1 MNSPT
6 RPYWIFL
13 LWILTAIISSC
24 STTKTLGP
32 NERLYT
38 GASYDIQPDSNLYS
52 SEGKL
57 EQSMTNVQLQRPNRK
72 TLGLPVR
79 LWLYNLFA
87 TDKEK
92 GLWHT
97 LQTRLGQAPV
107 VFDSVSVDQN
117 LSRMEQQLF
126 NEGYFNSFVEAE
138 IKQKKHKASIRYDI
152 DLGVPY
158 LIDSLTY
165 QLPLPALSRIAQAS
179 WKKRLVKEGN
189 PYRLTDLR
197 RENVR
202 IAGEMRDE
210 GYYFFQS
217 KYLVWKADTINQEQH
232 RIWLQ
237 LELAP
242 DVPDRALSLQRIGR
256 IRLYADYE
264 QQPASQLDTMQ
275 YEDVQIIY
283 EDLEVSPRVL
293 RNSILLRLTDRYSP
307 DRRQN
312 TLSRLSQISYYRFVN
327 MRFDQLVGL
336 DSLLDMDIYLTPRA
350 KQTIEGSV
358 GLSYKPAAFWGPEFS
373 VTYINRNLLGGAEE
387 LRLSGSG
394 TFNIPLPNAPQN
406 QNFRETDFEGQLRLP
421 GLLIPFTPDILRA
434 RLRQA
439 STTFSARLEGE
450 RVNIPLVNAASQI
463 DELGLNDLQRA
474 LEQDSSFTSTLNFQ
488 QYVGSWSY
496 TWQRQATI
504 FNTFEPINFS
514 YQTTRFR
521 DPQLKQ
527 LLQFVF
533 QELEQENYLLQLEN
547 ILTVQPNFTFRYDS
561 RLKNTNIHEISYQ
574 GIIGY
579 GFSWLFPEGENTV
592 DQVHNRFVRMEHDVR
607 YYWTLSSR
615 NLLAARLGAQTI
627 LPERNNIA
635 LPILDYYRIAGP
647 NSLRGF
653 RPRGVGPGTFDP
665 NNRESLGLLSGQGEL
680 LLEGSLEL
688 RLGISN
694 IIEIAAFAD
703 AGNVWLV
710 TDLIANDQTRFPGWD
725 FWNELAVDCGM
736 GLRLDFNY
744 LLLRLDFA
752 FPLTKPWLPEGE
764 RWVGDRIALGSAE
777 WRRDN
782 LVFNLAFGYPF

>member
-1 MNSPT
+1 MNSQM
-6 RPYWIFL
+6 RPYWMFL
-13 LWILTAIISSC
+13 LWVLTMALSSC

-32 NERLYT
+32 DERLYT
-38 GASYDIQPDSNLYS
+38 GASYDIHPDSNLYTG
-52 SEGKL
+52 EGQLK
-57 EQSMTNVQLQRPNRK
+57 QSMASVQLQRPNRK
-72 TLGLPVR
+72 TLGLPIR

-92 GLWHT
+92 GPWHT
-97 LQTRLGQAPV
+97 LQNSLGQAPV

-117 LSRMEQQLF
+117 SSRMQQQLF
-126 NEGYFNSFVEAE
+126 NEGYFNSFVTAD
-138 IKQKKHKASIRYDI
+138 INKKKKKASIEYDVR
-152 DLGVPY
+152 LGVPY
-158 LIDSLTY
+158 RIDSITY
-165 QLPLPALSRIAQAS
+165 QLPSSALSRIAQAS
-179 WKKRLVKEGN
+179 GKKRLIRTGN
-189 PYRLTDLR
+189 PYRLGDLR
-197 RENVR
+197 KENQR
-202 IAGEMRDE
+202 IANEMRDE

-217 KYLVWKADTINQEQH
+217 KYLVWKADTINRPQH
-232 RIWLQ
+232 QVWLQ
-237 LELAP
+237 LELVP
-242 DVPDRALSLQRIGR
+242 DLPDRALSLQRIGR

-264 QQPASQLDTMQ
+264 QQAASVLDTMQ

-283 EDLEVSPRVL
+283 EDLEVAPKVL

-307 DRRQN
+307 NRRQN

-336 DSLLDMDIYLTPRA
+336 DSLLEMDIYLTPRA
-350 KQTIEGSV
+350 RQTIEGSV

-373 VTYINRNLLGGAEE
+373 VTYVNRNLLGGAEE

-394 TFNIPLPNAPQN
+394 TFNIPLPNASQN

-450 RVNIPLVNAASQI
+450 RVNVPLANAASQI
-463 DELGLNDLQRA
+463 DELGLADLQRS
-474 LEQDSSFTSTLNFQ
+474 LEQDSSFTSVLNFQ
-488 QYVGSWSY
+488 QYEGAWSY

-504 FNTFEPINFS
+504 VNTFEPVNFS

-521 DPQLKQ
+521 DSQLKQ

-579 GFSWLFPEGENTV
+579 GFSWLFPEGENAV
-592 DQVHNRFVRMEHDVR
+592 DQAHNRYVRMEHDVR
-607 YYWTLSSR
+607 YYWTLSNR
-615 NLLAARLGAQTI
+615 NLLAARLGVQTI

-688 RLGISN
+688 RFGISDV
-694 IIEIAAFAD
+694 IELAAFAD

-710 TDLIANDQTRFPGWD
+710 TDLIANEQTRFPGLD
-725 FWNELAVDCGM
+725 FWNELAVDCGL

-764 RWVGDRIALGSAE
+764 RWVGDKIQLGGAA